1 MGVLNVKVD
10 DKLEREFRKK
20 VIDVY
25 GSKKG
30 ALGMAIEEAIRL
42 WLEKHKQSTSL

>member
-1 MGVLNVKVD
+1 MGVITVKID
-10 DKLEREFRKK
+10 DELEKRLRKT

-30 ALGMAIEEAIRL
+30 ALGKVIEEAIKL
-42 WLEKHKQSTSL
+42 WLNKYEKQK